1 MTELHELSA
10 LDQWLALQRGEV
22 SPAGL
27 TAHYL
32 ERIERIDPELGAFVT
47 VTADAA
53 MRRAQDL
60 EQTVPRTS
68 ALWGLSIADKDLTMR
83 RGVATGFGSRAFA
96 GTISPRSD
104 EIVEVLDG
112 AGAISL
118 GKTNTPEFGM
128 HGYTESLVA
137 PPARNPWNL
146 GLGAGGSSGGAAAAV
161 AARLLPFA
169 PGSDGGGSIRIPAA
183 ACGLV
188 GIKPSRGLVPAGS
201 GIDTLGGLGV
211 KGPIA
216 RSVTDAALLLDAMI
230 GRRNGRIDH
239 HFAVR
244 APDENDGDLLGAA
257 VRGEGRFSIG
267 VLANSPFEESMD
279 IRIAPEASAAVSIA
293 LAHLGAMGHGID
305 DVRLD
310 HDGVYLEAFRRLWR
324 ISAATIPV
332 DDDRLDLLEPVTRH
346 LVRSG
351 RELGA
356 REVAET
362 LAVLTAFERT
372 VIAQFAAFDAV
383 ITPTLAQTP
392 RPVGWFDTEDADR
405 NFLQQC
411 EYSPFTSFVNVAG
424 LPAITLPVAET
435 AEGLPMGVQL
445 IGRPG
450 GESTLLA
457 LGSQLERRIRWHL
470 RTPSIAAR

>member
-1 MTELHELSA
+1 VTELHELSA
-10 LDQWLALQRGEV
+10 LDQWLAIQRGEV
-22 SPAGL
+22 SPSEL

-32 ERIERIDPELGAFVT
+32 ERVQRLDPQLGAFVT

-53 MRRAQDL
+53 ARRAQDL
-60 EQTVPRTS
+60 ERLVPRTS
-68 ALWGLSIADKDLTMR
+68 ALWGLPIADKDLTMR

-104 EIVEVLDG
+104 EIVEVLDS
-112 AGAISL
+112 AGAVSL

-146 GLGAGGSSGGAAAAV
+146 DLGAGGSSGGAAAAV
-161 AARLLPFA
+161 SARLVPFA

-201 GIDTLGGLGV
+201 GIDSIGGLAV

-239 HFAVR
+239 HFALR

-257 VRGEGRFSIG
+257 VRGEGRFSVG
-267 VLANSPFEESMD
+267 VLSNSPFEDGME
-279 IRIAPEASAAVSIA
+279 IRVDPEASAAVSVA

-305 DVRLD
+305 DLRLE
-310 HDGVYLEAFRRLWR
+310 HDGVYLEAFRRLWQ
-324 ISAATIPV
+324 ISAASIPV
-332 DDDRLDLLEPVTRH
+332 DDSRLSLLEPVTEH

-356 REVAET
+356 RVVAET
-362 LAVLTAFERT
+362 LAVLTAFERS
-372 VIAQFAAFDAV
+372 VLAQFSRFDV
-383 ITPTLAQTP
+383 IMTPTLAQTP
-392 RPVGWFDTEDADR
+392 RPVGWFDAEDADR
-405 NFLQQC
+405 NFVQQC
-411 EYSPFTSFVNVAG
+411 QYSPFTSFVNVAG

-435 AEGLPMGVQL
+435 ADGLPMGVQL

-450 GESTLLA
+450 GESTLLSI
-457 LGSQLERRIRWHL
+457 GSQLERRIRWHL
-470 RTPSIAAR
+470 RTPPVAAR

>member
-22 SPAGL
+22 SPVEL
-27 TAHYL
+27 TTHYL
-32 ERIERIDPELGAFVT
+32 DRIDRLNGELGAFVT
-47 VTADAA
+47 ITRDAA
-53 MRRAQDL
+53 IRRAQDL
-60 EQTVPRTS
+60 ERLVPRTS
-68 ALWGLSIADKDLTMR
+68 ALWGLAFGDKDLTMR

-104 EIVEVLDG
+104 EIVDVLDG

-137 PPARNPWNL
+137 PPARNPWDL
-146 GLGAGGSSGGAAAAV
+146 DLGAGGSSGGAAAAV
-161 AARLLPFA
+161 AARLVPFA

-188 GIKPSRGLVPAGS
+188 GLKPSRGLVPAGS
-201 GIDTLGGLGV
+201 GIDSIGGLAV

-216 RSVTDAALLLDAMI
+216 RTVTDVALLLDAMI
-230 GRRNGRIDH
+230 GRRNGHIDH
-239 HFAVR
+239 HFALR

-267 VLANSPFEESMD
+267 VLANSPFEDSMD
-279 IRIAPEASAAVSIA
+279 IAVAPEASAAVSVA
-293 LAHLGAMGHGID
+293 LAHLGSIGHGIE

-332 DDDRLDLLEPVTRH
+332 EDDRLDLLEPVTRH

-351 RELGA
+351 RDLGA

-362 LAVLTAFERT
+362 LSVLAAFERS
-372 VIAQFAAFDAV
+372 VIAQFSAFDVV

-392 RPVGWFDTEDADR
+392 RPVGFFDTEDADR
-405 NFLQQC
+405 NFVQQC
-411 EYSPFTSFVNVAG
+411 QYSPFTSFVNVAG

-435 AEGLPMGVQL
+435 ADGLPMGVQL

-457 LGSQLERRIRWHL
+457 LGSQLERRIRWHQ
-470 RTPSIAAR
+470 RTPPIAAR

>member
-22 SPAGL
+22 TPPEL

-32 ERIERIDPELGAFVT
+32 ERIERIDPGLGAFVT
-47 VTADAA
+47 VTVDAA
-53 MRRAQDL
+53 ARRANDL
-60 EQTVPRTS
+60 ERTVPRTT
-68 ALWGLSIADKDLTMR
+68 ALWGLPIADKDLDMR

-137 PPARNPWNL
+137 PPARNPWDL
-146 GLGAGGSSGGAAAAV
+146 ALGAGGSSGGAAAAV
-161 AARLLPFA
+161 SARLLPFA

-201 GIDTLGGLGV
+201 GIESTGGLAV

-230 GRRNGRIDH
+230 GRKNGRIDH
-239 HFAVR
+239 HFTLR
-244 APDENDGDLLGAA
+244 APDDNDGDLLGAA
-257 VRGEGRFSIG
+257 VRGEGRYSIG
-267 VLANSPFEESMD
+267 VLGNSPFEDGMEITVS
-279 IRIAPEASAAVSIA
+279 AEASAAVSVA
-293 LAHLGAMGHGID
+293 LAHLGTMGHGIEN
-305 DVRLD
+305 VRLE
-310 HDGVYLEAFRRLWR
+310 HDGGYLDAFRKLWR
-324 ISAATIPV
+324 ISASSIPV
-332 DDDRLDLLEPVTRH
+332 EDDRLGLLEPVTQH

-351 RELGA
+351 RALGA
-356 REVAET
+356 RDVVEA
-362 LAVLTAFERT
+362 LAALTAFERS
-372 VIAQFAAFDAV
+372 VIAQFSRFDAV
-383 ITPTLAQTP
+383 LTPTLALTP
-392 RPVGWFDTEDADR
+392 RPVGWWDTEDADG
-405 NFLQQC
+405 NFVQQC
-411 EYSPFTSFVNVAG
+411 QYSPFTSFVNVAG

-435 AEGLPMGVQL
+435 VDGLPMGVQL

-450 GESTLLA
+450 GESALLA
-457 LGSQLERRIRWHL
+457 LGSQLERRIRWQL
-470 RTPSIAAR
+470 RTPAVANR

>member
-22 SPAGL
+22 SAVEL
-27 TAHYL
+27 TTHYL
-32 ERIERIDPELGAFVT
+32 DRIDRLDGELGAFVT
-47 VTADAA
+47 VTRDAA
-53 MRRAQDL
+53 IRRAQDL
-60 EQTVPRTS
+60 ERIVPRTS
-68 ALWGLSIADKDLTMR
+68 ALWGLPIGDKDLTMR

-104 EIVEVLDG
+104 EIVDVLDG

-137 PPARNPWNL
+137 QPTRNPWDL
-146 GLGAGGSSGGAAAAV
+146 ELGAGGSSGGAAAAV

-201 GIDTLGGLGV
+201 GIDSIGGLAV

-216 RSVTDAALLLDAMI
+216 RTVTDAALLLDAMI

-239 HFAVR
+239 HFALR

-267 VLANSPFEESMD
+267 VLGNSPFEDSMD
-279 IRIAPEASAAVSIA
+279 IAVAPEASAAVSVA
-293 LAHLGAMGHGID
+293 LAHLGSIGHGIEE
-305 DVRLD
+305 VRLD
-310 HDGVYLEAFRRLWR
+310 HEGVYLEAFRRLWR
-324 ISAATIPV
+324 ISAASIPV
-332 DDDRLDLLEPVTRH
+332 EDDRLDLLEPVTRH

-356 REVAET
+356 RDVAET
-362 LAVLTAFERT
+362 LSALAAFERR
-372 VIAQFAAFDAV
+372 VIAQFSAFDVV

-392 RPVGWFDTEDADR
+392 RPVGFFDTEDADR
-405 NFLQQC
+405 NFVQQC
-411 EYSPFTSFVNVAG
+411 QYSPFTSFVNVAG

-457 LGSQLERRIRWHL
+457 LGSQLERRIRWQQ
-470 RTPSIAAR
+470 RTPPIAAR

>member
-22 SPAGL
+22 SPAEL

-32 ERIERIDPELGAFVT
+32 DRIERLDPELGAFVT

-53 MRRAQDL
+53 TRRAQDL
-60 EQTVPRTS
+60 EHTVPRTS
-68 ALWGLSIADKDLTMR
+68 ALWGLAIGDKDLTMR

-112 AGAISL
+112 AGAISV

-137 PPARNPWNL
+137 PPARNPWDPD
-146 GLGAGGSSGGAAAAV
+146 LGAGGSSGGAAAAV

-201 GIDTLGGLGV
+201 GIDTIGGLGV

-239 HFAVR
+239 HFALR

-267 VLANSPFEESMD
+267 VLANSPFEDGMD
-279 IRIAPEASAAVSIA
+279 IRVAPEASAAVSIA

-310 HDGVYLEAFRRLWR
+310 HDGVYLDAFRRLWR

-356 REVAET
+356 RDVAET
-362 LAVLTAFERT
+362 LTTLTNFERS
-372 VIAQFAAFDAV
+372 VIAQFAGFDAV
-383 ITPTLAQTP
+383 ITPTLGQTP
-392 RPVGWFDTEDADR
+392 RPIGWFDAEDADL
-405 NFLQQC
+405 NFIQQC
-411 EYSPFTSFVNVAG
+411 QYSPFTSFVNVAG
-424 LPAITLPVAET
+424 LPAITLPVGET
-435 AEGLPMGVQL
+435 ADGLPMGVQL

-450 GESTLLA
+450 GESTLLS
-457 LGSQLERRIRWHL
+457 LGSQLERRIRWQL
-470 RTPSIAAR
+470 RTPPIAAR

>member
-22 SPAGL
+22 SPAEL

-32 ERIERIDPELGAFVT
+32 DRIERLDPELGAFVT

-53 MRRAQDL
+53 TRRAQDL

-68 ALWGLSIADKDLTMR
+68 ALWGLAIGDKDLTMR

-104 EIVEVLDG
+104 EIVDVLDG
-112 AGAISL
+112 AGAISV

-137 PPARNPWNL
+137 PPARNPWDL
-146 GLGAGGSSGGAAAAV
+146 DLGAGGSSGGAAAAV

-201 GIDTLGGLGV
+201 GIDTIGGLGV

-239 HFAVR
+239 HFALR

-267 VLANSPFEESMD
+267 VLANSPFEDGMD
-279 IRIAPEASAAVSIA
+279 IRVAPEASAAVSIA

-310 HDGVYLEAFRRLWR
+310 HDGVYLDAFRRLWR

-356 REVAET
+356 RDVAET
-362 LAVLTAFERT
+362 LTTLTNFERS
-372 VIAQFAAFDAV
+372 VIAQFASFDAV
-383 ITPTLAQTP
+383 ITPTLGQTP
-392 RPVGWFDTEDADR
+392 RPIGWFDAEDADL
-405 NFLQQC
+405 NFIQQC
-411 EYSPFTSFVNVAG
+411 QYSPFTSFVNVAG
-424 LPAITLPVAET
+424 LPAITLPVGET
-435 AEGLPMGVQL
+435 ADGLPMGVQL

-470 RTPSIAAR
+470 RTPPIAAR

>member
-22 SPAGL
+22 SPVEL
-27 TAHYL
+27 TTHYL
-32 ERIERIDPELGAFVT
+32 DRIDRLNGELGAFVT
-47 VTADAA
+47 ITRDDAI
-53 MRRAQDL
+53 RRAQDL
-60 EQTVPRTS
+60 ERLVPRTS
-68 ALWGLSIADKDLTMR
+68 ALWGLAFGDKDLTMR

-104 EIVEVLDG
+104 EIVDVLDG

-137 PPARNPWNL
+137 PPARNPWDL

-161 AARLLPFA
+161 AARLVPFA

-188 GIKPSRGLVPAGS
+188 GLKPSRGLVPAGS
-201 GIDTLGGLGV
+201 GIDSIGGLAV

-216 RSVTDAALLLDAMI
+216 RTVTDVALLLDAMI
-230 GRRNGRIDH
+230 GRRNGHIDH
-239 HFAVR
+239 HFALR

-267 VLANSPFEESMD
+267 VLANSPFEDSMD
-279 IRIAPEASAAVSIA
+279 IAVAPEASAAVSVA
-293 LAHLGAMGHGID
+293 LAHLGSIGHGIE

-332 DDDRLDLLEPVTRH
+332 EDDRLDLLEPVTRH

-351 RELGA
+351 RDLGA

-362 LAVLTAFERT
+362 LSVLAAFERS
-372 VIAQFAAFDAV
+372 VIAQFSAFDVV

-392 RPVGWFDTEDADR
+392 RPVGFFDTEDADR
-405 NFLQQC
+405 NFVQQC
-411 EYSPFTSFVNVAG
+411 QYSPFTSFVNVAG

-435 AEGLPMGVQL
+435 ADGLPMGVQL

-457 LGSQLERRIRWHL
+457 LGSQLERRIRWHQ
-470 RTPSIAAR
+470 RTPPIAAR